1 MFRRALLVCLLLAAA
16 GACMSRTE
24 AMMQEAQTLYLK
36 NQYRESVRMFLRVV
50 DRSPGSAQAETALLR
65 VGEIFMLNLHDQQNA
80 LEYFNQLINEFPNG
94 DKAIEARGHM
104 AHILEKSQRNY
115 DEAVNQYRRILE
127 TNRAKE
133 PEKYI
138 MAIGHNY
145 YLKEDYRQAVTEY
158 RRVVEGYPN
167 SRYVP
172 EAEYEIANC
181 YFVSNKC
188 EDAVKQYQKVLDKY
202 PDTVRKY
209 DIMLS
214 IGVCMEDKEDYSQA
228 LKIYRDIE
236 DKYENKALIKKRIES
251 TLARMQKK
259 HR

>member
-1 MFRRALLVCLLLAAA
+1 MFRRALIVCCILAA

-36 NQYRESVRMFLRVV
+36 NQYRESVRVFLRVV
-50 DRSPGSAQAETALLR
+50 DRSPGSEMAESALLR

-80 LEYFNQLINEFPNG
+80 LEYFDQIINEYPNG
-94 DKAIEARGHM
+94 QKALQAREHM
-104 AHILEKSQRNY
+104 AHIYENNQHNY

-127 TNRAKE
+127 TGRDKE
-133 PEKYI
+133 PEKHI
-138 MAIGHNY
+138 MAIGRNY

-158 RRVVEGYPN
+158 RRVVDTYPK
-167 SRYVP
+167 SKYVP

-181 YFVSNKC
+181 FFVANKC
-188 EDAVKQYQKVLDKY
+188 EDAIKQYQTVLDKY
-202 PDTVRKY
+202 PDTPRKY

-214 IGVCMEDKEDYSQA
+214 IGVCLEDKEDYSQA
-228 LKIYRDIE
+228 LKVYRDIE

-251 TLARMQKK
+251 TLGRMQKK

>member
-1 MFRRALLVCLLLAAA
+1 MFRRALIICCLLAA

-36 NQYRESVRMFLRVV
+36 NQYRESVRIFLRVA
-50 DRSPGSAQAETALLR
+50 DRSPGSEMAETALLR
-65 VGEIFMLNLHDQQNA
+65 AGEIFMLNLHDPQNA
-80 LEYFNQLINEFPNG
+80 LEYFDQIINEFPDG
-94 DKAIEARGHM
+94 EKAILARAHM
-104 AHILEKSQRNY
+104 AHIYENSQRNY

-127 TNRAKE
+127 TNRAKD

-138 MAIGHNY
+138 MAIGRNY

-158 RRVVEGYPN
+158 RRVVDTYPN
-167 SRYVP
+167 SKYVP

-181 YFVSNKC
+181 FFVANKC

-202 PDTVRKY
+202 PDTPRKY

-214 IGVCMEDKEDYSQA
+214 IGVCLEDKEDYSQA

>member
-1 MFRRALLVCLLLAAA
+1 MFRRVLLACCLMAAA

-36 NQYRESVRMFLRVV
+36 NQYRESVRVFLRVV

-65 VGEIFMLNLHDQQNA
+65 VGEIFMLNLHDPQNA
-80 LEYFNQLINEFPNG
+80 LEYFNQVINEFPG
-94 DKAIEARGHM
+94 GEKAIQAREHM
-104 AHILEKSQRNY
+104 AHIHENTQRNY
-115 DEAVNQYRRILE
+115 DEAVNQYRRILD

-138 MAIGHNY
+138 MAIGRNY

-158 RRVVEGYPN
+158 RRVVDTYPN
-167 SRYVP
+167 SKYVP

-181 YFVSNKC
+181 FFVANKC

-202 PDTVRKY
+202 PDTPRKY

-228 LKIYRDIE
+228 LKLYRDIE